1 MAANE
6 IAITWLGHAAFSIT
20 TPEGKVVLIDPFL
33 AGNPACPDEL
43 KEPDT
48 VDVLLVSHGH
58 GDHLG
63 DAVPIALRT
72 APEAVVSTVDI
83 AGWLEQQGVAN
94 AIGMNKG
101 GTIRVADLAVKMV
114 HADHT
119 SSIAEDGRLVAGGES
134 VGFIVTFSSGL
145 KLYFAGDTALF
156 GDMALFGRLYQP
168 DLAILPIGD
177 HFTMGPEDAAEACRM
192 LGVKRVIPCHYGT
205 FPLLTGTL
213 EAFRGAAEDISDL
226 EICAMQPGETIRV

>member
-1 MAANE
+1 MAAND

-43 KEPDT
+43 KDPAT

-63 DAVPIALRT
+63 DTAPIALRT

-83 AGWLEQQGVAN
+83 AGWLGQQGVAN

-101 GTIRVADLAVKMV
+101 GTIHVADLAVKMV

-119 SSIAEDGRLVAGGES
+119 SSICGRRPAGCRRRERRFHHHVLQRLEALLRRGYRALWRHGALRQALPTGPGHS
-134 VGFIVTFSSGL
+134 PHRRPFHHG
-145 KLYFAGDTALF
+145 AG
-156 GDMALFGRLYQP
+156 
-168 DLAILPIGD
+168 
-177 HFTMGPEDAAEACRM
+177 DAAEACRM

-213 EAFRGAAEDISDL
+213 EDFCAAAEDIGGL